1 MFALCYQVTPVNTTD
16 GALELRMMMRRLASV
31 CRVTLHSCL
40 LASSGAMVAQLVG
53 GRQEENFQLTQ
64 MSSSM
69 FSVLIRK
76 HKESNNGS
84 FIC

>member
-1 MFALCYQVTPVNTTD
+1 MFALCYQVTLVNTTD
-16 GALELRMMMRRLASV
+16 GALEVRMMMRLASV

-69 FSVLIRK
+69 FSDLRRK
-76 HKESNNGS
+76 HKESNSGS